1 MNVLD
6 LPYNNYIGL
15 KDADE
20 DKYLLELPESKKYLN
35 HLKTVHAG
43 ALFSL
48 AEASS
53 GKFLLNEFAD
63 IKFPIIPMLRKATVK
78 YSKAVKGTVRSRG
91 KLLDRKKEFVINEL
105 EMKSRALIDVVITLY
120 SKKNEKVM
128 SAVFQWFVTK
138 V

>member
-6 LPYNNYIGL
+6 LPYNNFLGIEDAEEDGFLL
-15 KDADE
+15 K
-20 DKYLLELPESKKYLN
+20 LPKSSRYLN
-35 HLKTVHAG
+35 HLRTIHAG

-78 YSKAVKGTVRSRG
+78 YSKAVKGKVASKGRMLNRS
-91 KLLDRKKEFVINEL
+91 KELTITEL
-105 EMKSRALIDVVITLY
+105 MEKTRALIDVEVTIY
-120 SKKNEKVM
+120 SDKGSKVM
-128 SAVFQWFVTK
+128 TAVFQWFVTK